1 MTIALVEFSEAE
13 IEIRAVRDTVFG
25 DEQNVPQEINWDG
38 NDEECL
44 HVLARGRR
52 GKVVATGRLAPDG
65 KIYCMPVGL
74 PDVLV
79 VDPVTRTL
87 STFSVANDQVSLL
100 GRRSMCIQPGVLAAD
115 GLIYSVATFLQR
127 QAYEMGIVHVSTVL
141 VIDPINRT

>member
-44 HVLARGRR
+44 HVLARGKR

-65 KIYCMPVGL
+65 KIGRL
-74 PDVLV
+74 AVL
-79 VDPVTRTL
+79 
-87 STFSVANDQVSLL
+87 
-100 GRRSMCIQPGVLAAD
+100 RRRVPRRVCGCVPG
-115 GLIYSVATFLQR
+115 GSSGPT
-127 QAYEMGIVHVSTVL
+127 M
-141 VIDPINRT
+141 

>member
-44 HVLARGRR
+44 HVLARGKR

-65 KIYCMPVGL
+65 KIGRLAVLRLHRGKGVGARIL
-74 PDVLV
+74 RKLLEAARV
-79 VDPVTRTL
+79 RGL
-87 STFSVANDQVSLL
+87 SQVYLHAQAQAVGFYEQEGFHLCGAPFSE
-100 GRRSMCIQPGVLAAD
+100 GGITHRHMVLAFQDD
-115 GLIYSVATFLQR
+115 GGET
-127 QAYEMGIVHVSTVL
+127 G
-141 VIDPINRT
+141 